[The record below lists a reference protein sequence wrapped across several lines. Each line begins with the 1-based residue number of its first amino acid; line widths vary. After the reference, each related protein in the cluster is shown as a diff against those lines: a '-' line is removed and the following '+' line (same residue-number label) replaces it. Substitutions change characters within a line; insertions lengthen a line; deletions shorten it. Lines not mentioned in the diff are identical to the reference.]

1 MSDEYEY
8 GPSRMVVNV
17 EGEWISVDQVEFLDI
32 QEGLQGEDVMTF
44 GYQGEI
50 YKRTVMRK

>member
-1 MSDEYEY
+1 
-8 GPSRMVVNV
+8 MVVNV
-17 EGEWISVDQVEFLDI
+17 EGEWISVDQVEFIDI